1 MGPQEAAMHRSRVT
15 VPGLLAIA
23 LVVLACSGA
32 GAPGATETAS
42 TAASTTSATTSATS
56 APTLAPPSQ
65 AVARIT
71 PLPGAPDS
79 GLSITLVAAHG
90 YWSVSALTVPAGQV
104 WHLILDN
111 EDNNVPHNFVIAHR
125 PELQATIFGPKFD
138 GIATMTFD
146 IPGLPAGTY
155 QFICSLHPETMT
167 GVLTIK

>member
-1 MGPQEAAMHRSRVT
+1 MEGSRLKLL
-15 VPGLLAIA
+15 GLTAII
-23 LVVLACSGA
+23 LIVVACSGA
-32 GAPGATETAS
+32 SSPVPTETSALARPTES
-42 TAASTTSATTSATS
+42 VGTSPTSGS
-56 APTLAPPSQ
+56 SLVPPTQS
-65 AVARIT
+65 VAKIT

-79 GLSITLVAAHG
+79 GLSVTLVASHSS
-90 YWSVSALTVPAGQV
+90 WSVSALTVPAGQV

-111 EDNNVPHNFVIAHR
+111 EDHNVPHNFVVAHR
-125 PELQATIFGPKFD
+125 PELQSTIFGPAFN